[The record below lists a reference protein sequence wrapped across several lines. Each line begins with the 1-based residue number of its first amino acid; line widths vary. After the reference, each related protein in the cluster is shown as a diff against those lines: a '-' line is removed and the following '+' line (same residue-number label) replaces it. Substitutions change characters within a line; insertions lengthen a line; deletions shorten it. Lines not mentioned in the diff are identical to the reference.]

1 MAQVSVDPPNQGRP
15 WLPVRMFQFP
25 GNVVADL
32 LGATG
37 EDDRMALR
45 VLINMLFWN
54 LAVVLV
60 AVLVVAGFG

>member
-15 WLPVRMFQFP
+15 WLPIRVFQFP

-32 LGATG
+32 LGATDG
-37 EDDRMALR
+37 DDRMALR
-45 VLINMLFWN
+45 VLINMLVWN

-60 AVLVVAGFG
+60 AVLVVTEFG